1 MPKTNK
7 TQSPSL
13 QIPLRITV
21 VDPPKGVEFRLQRGR
36 SDLVVPTRVTRT
48 EIQFDFTL
56 RLGPKRH
63 RHPTLLG
70 EAAQG
75 PPEGRFVYINSGR
88 RAGQDDT
95 CWDRR
100 AKVPLQ
106 RITDRLIK
114 NVLTANGGVLEA
126 RIAGTASDGGPACA
140 TVPLL
145 GDTWKFSPTA
155 AV

>member
-13 QIPLRITV
+13 LPLRITV

-36 SDLVVPTRVTRT
+36 LDLVVPTRITRT

-63 RHPTLLG
+63 KHPTLLG

-88 RAGQDDT
+88 RARQDDT
-95 CWDRR
+95 YWDRR

-106 RITDRLIK
+106 MMTDRVIK
-114 NVLTANGGVLEA
+114 KVLTANGGRVEA
-126 RIAGTASDGGPACA
+126 RIDGA
-140 TVPLL
+140 
-145 GDTWKFSPTA
+145 
-155 AV
+155 

>member
-13 QIPLRITV
+13 LPLRITV

-36 SDLVVPTRVTRT
+36 SDLVVPTRATRT

-75 PPEGRFVYINSGR
+75 PPEGRVVYINSGR
-88 RAGQDDT
+88 RAGQDAT
-95 CWDRR
+95 CWDPP

-106 RITDRLIK
+106 RTTDRFTK
-114 NVLTANGGVLEA
+114 NVLSANGAAPQE
-126 RIAGTASDGGPACA
+126 RNSR
-140 TVPLL
+140 
-145 GDTWKFSPTA
+145 DTR
-155 AV
+155 